1 MRPLKESYVD
11 GKFTED
17 TIILRNESRGHC
29 GEEYEDV
36 EETIEMQDDR
46 TEKYKTDGDRL
57 FPEEGRVDAK
67 MAEESQRTRGFH
79 CEWTDQGTSTRKY
92 FEITTCFQNRF
103 IGIGSSSQFL
113 GHCKIGDPAEA
124 TCQAYN

>member
-29 GEEYEDV
+29 GEEYEGV

-67 MAEESQRTRGFH
+67 MAEERVNGP
-79 CEWTDQGTSTRKY
+79 EDSTASGLIKGPPQENISRLQHASK
-92 FEITTCFQNRF
+92 TA
-103 IGIGSSSQFL
+103 SWDWKQFPVL
-113 GHCKIGDPAEA
+113 GAL
-124 TCQAYN
+124 